1 MPATSDSA
9 HAAYLAQ
16 RPCANARW
24 RWRFGL
30 ALLCVAAGL
39 NLSHFLNGSIRADG
53 VLTPPECFALAFAY
67 LGCVALLALLAG
79 PRPRAGR
86 AARSGA
92 LLVDDGWIALLMPGA
107 AALVTLDA
115 PRGDLTAYALICLP
129 VAIFHSTDS
138 RRGIALQL
146 FALACAATGIVL
158 YGGLDHGAAVLFL
171 SVVVACTAVFAYIA
185 VVIEAGRRDAFI
197 TAHEFERHSAALA
210 EANTRLESN
219 NRKLE
224 LRTAELARLNA
235 DLEESS
241 AALAIANKRLEE
253 LAGTDPLTGV
263 ANRRQFFEAIAREFG
278 RARRYGNELA
288 LVVIDLDDFGPVNK
302 THGVIAGD
310 EVLAE
315 FAAALRAQTRA
326 IDLVA
331 RYGGEEFVVL
341 MPGCGAAAAAQLLER
356 MRARLA
362 GAPLGSRRIAITFS
376 AGVAELVADD
386 TDPLEVLHRADAA
399 LRRAKSAG
407 KNRVERG

>member
-9 HAAYLAQ
+9 QSAYLAQ
-16 RPCANARW
+16 RPFANARW

-30 ALLCVAAGL
+30 ALLGVAAGL
-39 NLSHFLNGSIRADG
+39 DLSHFLNGSIRADG

-67 LGCVALLALLAG
+67 LGCVALFAVLAG
-79 PRPRAGR
+79 PRLRAGR
-86 AARSGA
+86 AARLRA
-92 LLVDDGWIALLMPGA
+92 LLDDGWMALLMPGT

-115 PRGDLTAYALICLP
+115 PKGDLTAYALICLP
-129 VAIFHSTDS
+129 VAIFHSTDP
-138 RRGIALQL
+138 RRAIGLQL
-146 FALACAATGIVL
+146 FALACAATGILL
-158 YGGLDHGAAVLFL
+158 YGGLDNGAAALFL
-171 SVVVACTAVFAYIA
+171 SVVVACTAVFACIA
-185 VVIEAGRRDAFI
+185 VLIETGRRDAFV
-197 TAHEFERHSAALA
+197 TAHELELRSAALA
-210 EANTRLESN
+210 EANARLESN

-235 DLEESS
+235 DLEENS
-241 AALAIANKRLEE
+241 AALETANRRLEE

-278 RARRYGNELA
+278 RTRRYGNELA
-288 LVVIDLDDFGPVNK
+288 LAVIDLDDFGPVNK

-341 MPGCGAAAAAQLLER
+341 MPGCDAAAAAQLLER
-356 MRARLA
+356 VRARLA

-376 AGVAELVADD
+376 AGVAELADDD
-386 TDPLEVLHRADAA
+386 TDALAVLHRADAA

-407 KNRVERG
+407 KNRVERS